1 MVALQVVL
9 NSAKRFLKLDAS
21 LPECLYLESFPGG
34 FDRCNIRI
42 TFALITELMLIY
54 GFYSKNPIHF
64 KQFFFVLNIKKPGK
78 QNRADFMSF
87 DSLTESFNL
96 KNLYQIQ

>member
-1 MVALQVVL
+1 MPILREFFRVVRQVQHMNHFRIDYRTHINLWVL
-9 NSAKRFLKLDAS
+9 F
-21 LPECLYLESFPGG
+21 
-34 FDRCNIRI
+34 
-42 TFALITELMLIY
+42 
-54 GFYSKNPIHF
+54 KNPIHF

>member
-1 MVALQVVL
+1 
-9 NSAKRFLKLDAS
+9 
-21 LPECLYLESFPGG
+21 
-34 FDRCNIRI
+34 
-42 TFALITELMLIY
+42 MLIY

-96 KNLYQIQ
+96 KNLYQIQQQLRLAKNPNVKQPFDDISTFKNS

>member
-1 MVALQVVL
+1 M
-9 NSAKRFLKLDAS
+9 
-21 LPECLYLESFPGG
+21 
-34 FDRCNIRI
+34 
-42 TFALITELMLIY
+42 ITELILIY

-78 QNRADFMSF
+78 QNRAAFMSF

-96 KNLYQIQ
+96 KTSIKSNNNYVWRRIPT